1 MNGDVDGPVPGLSRP
16 PLPPKSRP
24 INRSRKQRERE
35 VPDVDWERSLQ
46 HFAAAVSD
54 DLDDLHA
61 HFLQENELTFA
72 AWKQLW
78 ADARMSAA
86 FHVEFWESSPTKTH
100 KTILQQT
107 LDALVCCIEEHDGA
121 FEIAADVATLIGR
134 VFALYCAYSVQL
146 GDPKHKIDV
155 DPQAWTALLTV
166 NFVVCGAGASL
177 FPTAAREVRSII
189 HRLVVEEKAFLRC
202 LQGFGPSVRVRNRAV
217 RGQTAGQAQDLTL
230 AVDNATKEDAPLKQN
245 TVEQLKYLNDRYQEL
260 MSRARSAGPS
270 VSGTGAGQTGR
281 RGTPAL
287 SASRTSTQEAGNDG
301 DDLARALTA
310 YVGYKANEEAR
321 RSDRVVRAA
330 AAREYD
336 ESRTIL
342 EQVSSEHDDRSYDLD
357 LSDRGSVV
365 SVLPSPM
372 ARSTTSIP
380 RKSWRRRD
388 SGSSEDFL
396 AQLESELHADI
407 SSEQGEPATTVLAT
421 RNKQTSALSEV
432 SEADSDALADLER
445 ELEQSVELVSSRKA
459 PENPSPL
466 PRRKR
471 GRESAATGI
480 VPRKNDRT
488 ANSTQNL
495 VHAVTLE
502 NARPKAKRARSESVA
517 STMSFADSWA
527 VASTADSDG
536 LAEIQAELDAI
547 PTLAGPLETAPKNF
561 SRARDTQQ
569 RPSDVAVQLPAA
581 KSKAKPRVKRPTRQ
595 SSARGQKHKSNAVD
609 VVRDRQNHPVQ
620 STDQRLER
628 RATSLPVVSDS
639 TVRTPQFQAEVDIS
653 GGKTTTRVTAS
664 ARESSAAYEIKLR
677 RSSRLSS
684 VASEADSNALEEL
697 ERELSA
703 TTATLGSGMLPSAP
717 SPTKTTSRK
726 RNVKPSPVQRST
738 RNNAKKQRPN
748 EMDTSTAA
756 AAKQRA
762 SKSGPKAPQQPSRMS
777 FVSSDNESD
786 GLAELVAELDTTVA
800 TQTISVVQRKRSPA
814 VKRPSPSSTRRKKS
828 PASPKGV
835 PSRSALLHSTSPPRA
850 LAPVADVGLR
860 RSARLS
866 SLASDT
872 ESDGLENLMAEL
884 DSSPAASKPLRVN
897 TTKPR
902 ARAGTTRRQQT
913 RAQGTKSK
921 QSQAKE
927 GPKATRTPRAP
938 QAKQKRAAVE
948 TEVAKPSTRQPPV
961 APNWRQNCK
970 HNMTR
975 KGVAPL

>member
-1 MNGDVDGPVPGLSRP
+1 
-16 PLPPKSRP
+16 
-24 INRSRKQRERE
+24 
-35 VPDVDWERSLQ
+35 
-46 HFAAAVSD
+46 
-54 DLDDLHA
+54 
-61 HFLQENELTFA
+61 
-72 AWKQLW
+72 
-78 ADARMSAA
+78 MSAA

-134 VFALYCAYSVQL
+134 VFALYS
-146 GDPKHKIDV
+146 
-155 DPQAWTALLTV
+155 WTALLTV

-177 FPTAAREVRSII
+177 FPTRARSEINNTSPRGGREGVPALSARVWTECS
-189 HRLVVEEKAFLRC
+189 REESCSER
-202 LQGFGPSVRVRNRAV
+202 
-217 RGQTAGQAQDLTL
+217 QTAGQAQDLTL
-230 AVDNATKEDAPLKQN
+230 AVDNATEEDAPLK
-245 TVEQLKYLNDRYQEL
+245 YLNDHYQEL

-287 SASRTSTQEAGNDG
+287 SASRSSTQEAGNDG

-342 EQVSSEHDDRSYDLD
+342 EQ
-357 LSDRGSVV
+357 
-365 SVLPSPM
+365 
-372 ARSTTSIP
+372 
-380 RKSWRRRD
+380 SWRRRD

-407 SSEQGEPATTVLAT
+407 SSEQGEPATTVLTT
-421 RNKQTSALSEV
+421 RNKTNVGIERTEHREKKSSAVSEV

-445 ELEQSVELVSSRKA
+445 ELEQSVEL
-459 PENPSPL
+459 
-466 PRRKR
+466 
-471 GRESAATGI
+471 
-480 VPRKNDRT
+480 
-488 ANSTQNL
+488 NL

-502 NARPKAKRARSESVA
+502 NARPKAKRAR
-517 STMSFADSWA
+517 
-527 VASTADSDG
+527 
-536 LAEIQAELDAI
+536 
-547 PTLAGPLETAPKNF
+547 K
-561 SRARDTQQ
+561 
-569 RPSDVAVQLPAA
+569 
-581 KSKAKPRVKRPTRQ
+581 
-595 SSARGQKHKSNAVD
+595 
-609 VVRDRQNHPVQ
+609 
-620 STDQRLER
+620 
-628 RATSLPVVSDS
+628 
-639 TVRTPQFQAEVDIS
+639 VDIS

-664 ARESSAAYEIKLR
+664 ARESSAAYEIRLR

-703 TTATLGSGMLPSAP
+703 TTATLGSAMLPSAP
-717 SPTKTTSRK
+717 SPTKTRSRK

-777 FVSSDNESD
+777 F
-786 GLAELVAELDTTVA
+786 
-800 TQTISVVQRKRSPA
+800 TITVVQRKRSP
-814 VKRPSPSSTRRKKS
+814 
-828 PASPKGV
+828 G
-835 PSRSALLHSTSPPRA
+835 SRAQPEFYKEEEVACLAEGCAISFGPVALNGSTSCSR
-850 LAPVADVGLR
+850 PVADVGLR

-872 ESDGLENLMAEL
+872 ESD
-884 DSSPAASKPLRVN
+884 
-897 TTKPR
+897 
-902 ARAGTTRRQQT
+902 GTTRRQQT

-948 TEVAKPSTRQPPV
+948 TEVAKPSTRQPLV
-961 APNWRQNCK
+961 APVSVSALQSRLVAKVNPWGREMMLRRRKASTLHGASALACTDNRDLPNVERVILSHIETIQSFTAAMPSWTLQWEGMHWWMLQNA
-970 HNMTR
+970 TPLF
-975 KGVAPL
+975 VASAYSRPDIVHWLLLKERIDQPLATSSRLQCRSLASVAHTQLSLPSPPTNEVAFSSSYSAEVVITPTGSSQTNSIQQTVYKCLLRVSWQTPLSNGAMIGKYELRYRRLVTEDGSEASSDQEDDKEETSSGQHHRHVALGAGGAQPQVSSAECTHRRSTVQHSL

>member
-61 HFLQENELTFA
+61 RFLQENELTFA

-230 AVDNATKEDAPLKQN
+230 AVDNATEEDAPLKQN
-245 TVEQLKYLNDRYQEL
+245 TVEQLKYLNDHYQEL

-287 SASRTSTQEAGNDG
+287 SASRSSTQEAGNDG

-342 EQVSSEHDDRSYDLD
+342 EQVSSEHDDRNYDLD

-365 SVLPSPM
+365 SVFPSPM

-407 SSEQGEPATTVLAT
+407 SSEQGEPATTVLTT

-445 ELEQSVELVSSRKA
+445 ELEQSVDAVSPQNGGKTIPKKLSPPVRRKRDRPTANTASRVEQTTALAPRRSIAEHREKKSSAVSEVSEADSDALADLERELEQSVELVSRKA

-466 PRRKR
+466 PRHDYCGATKA
-471 GRESAATGI
+471 ESCGQE
-480 VPRKNDRT
+480 
-488 ANSTQNL
+488 TQP
-495 VHAVTLE
+495 E
-502 NARPKAKRARSESVA
+502 FYKEEEVA
-517 STMSFADSWA
+517 C
-527 VASTADSDG
+527 
-536 LAEIQAELDAI
+536 LAEGCAI
-547 PTLAGPLETAPKNF
+547 SFGP
-561 SRARDTQQ
+561 
-569 RPSDVAVQLPAA
+569 VALN
-581 KSKAKPRVKRPTRQ
+581 
-595 SSARGQKHKSNAVD
+595 G
-609 VVRDRQNHPVQ
+609 
-620 STDQRLER
+620 ST
-628 RATSLPVVSDS
+628 SC
-639 TVRTPQFQAEVDIS
+639 
-653 GGKTTTRVTAS
+653 
-664 ARESSAAYEIKLR
+664 
-677 RSSRLSS
+677 
-684 VASEADSNALEEL
+684 
-697 ERELSA
+697 
-703 TTATLGSGMLPSAP
+703 
-717 SPTKTTSRK
+717 
-726 RNVKPSPVQRST
+726 
-738 RNNAKKQRPN
+738 
-748 EMDTSTAA
+748 
-756 AAKQRA
+756 
-762 SKSGPKAPQQPSRMS
+762 
-777 FVSSDNESD
+777 
-786 GLAELVAELDTTVA
+786 
-800 TQTISVVQRKRSPA
+800 
-814 VKRPSPSSTRRKKS
+814 SSTCRR
-828 PASPKGV
+828 
-835 PSRSALLHSTSPPRA
+835 RW
-850 LAPVADVGLR
+850 
-860 RSARLS
+860 
-866 SLASDT
+866 
-872 ESDGLENLMAEL
+872 
-884 DSSPAASKPLRVN
+884 
-897 TTKPR
+897 
-902 ARAGTTRRQQT
+902 
-913 RAQGTKSK
+913 
-921 QSQAKE
+921 
-927 GPKATRTPRAP
+927 
-938 QAKQKRAAVE
+938 
-948 TEVAKPSTRQPPV
+948 PSTICSFEFSGVRHRERWFRG
-961 APNWRQNCK
+961 PNGR
-970 HNMTR
+970 
-975 KGVAPL
+975 A